1 MGVWNWGT
9 GYTKHHPKITT
20 FFLIM
25 AAMKTSIGIGGLY
38 TRFQANPYE
47 VLWYPMMTLF
57 VKQVWPFQLIHLPFT
72 QAQVVAQKIHD
83 LWQSQIPNDHRQRH
97 EVAHRGKVEGE
108 QVDLSGSTEHWD
120 PPLREP
126 LNSSI
131 HSFF

>member
-1 MGVWNWGT
+1 
-9 GYTKHHPKITT
+9 
-20 FFLIM
+20 
-25 AAMKTSIGIGGLY
+25 MKTSIEIMGLY
-38 TRFQANPYE
+38 TRFQTNPYE

-120 PPLREP
+120 LFFAGAPKHQF
-126 LNSSI
+126 I
-131 HSFF
+131 VSFSKKTWENHRTTTRYEDVWGIYRIL

>member
-1 MGVWNWGT
+1 MIYGCVKL
-9 GYTKHHPKITT
+9 GYTKHHSKITI
-20 FFLIM
+20 FLIM

-38 TRFQANPYE
+38 THFQTNPYD

-72 QAQVVAQKIHD
+72 QVQVVAQKIHD

-108 QVDLSGSTEHWD
+108 QVDLSGSTD
-120 PPLREP
+120 PR
-126 LNSSI
+126 SI
-131 HSFF
+131 EIHPWGSP